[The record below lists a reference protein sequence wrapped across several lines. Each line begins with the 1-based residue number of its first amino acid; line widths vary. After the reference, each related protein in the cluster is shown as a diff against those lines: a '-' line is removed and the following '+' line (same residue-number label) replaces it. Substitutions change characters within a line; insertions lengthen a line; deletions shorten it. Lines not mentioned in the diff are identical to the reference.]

1 MKYEEKLFD
10 TQLLKSAQ
18 HIVTQLHN
26 ERTRYEP
33 TWQQLSK
40 YIFPYRGR
48 FNEEQHTRDG
58 ERRDQYLLNPFPM
71 NAVSRCAAGLHSGL
85 TSPSR
90 PWFELSLQD
99 TEKAQYHPVRMWL
112 DDVHDIM
119 MSIYARSNTYAMLY
133 HIEHEMAQFG
143 TAAALM
149 LEDYNT
155 GIWHKAFTCGTYC
168 GGIDAR
174 GRVSMFARRFS
185 MTAAQLV
192 AEFGYEHC
200 SLAVQNSYNA
210 NDLTTRFD
218 VEMLIM
224 KNDKYDPDKLEMGN
238 FPWQAVYYEKG
249 TTEKFLRISG
259 YNEQPFLM
267 PRWHVTAG
275 ETYGTGPGHMSLGD
289 CMQLQKL
296 EENKLRSTDNVADPA
311 MMFPASAKKVSTQP
325 GAKNYVPDGT
335 QMTAYPLVP
344 PNAKPY
350 EGIMMLV
357 QEKVQSIGD
366 SFYNNLMAMLT
377 SQTHPQMTAREI
389 AERHEVKLLLL
400 GPVLEQFHGE
410 VLNVLT
416 KRCFGICLRN
426 GLLPPMPEEITEDDL
441 KVNFVSLL
449 AQAQKMAAMPAV
461 EQTLGLVGNLAAVYP
476 EILDNINADEAI
488 RLAADI
494 KGTPEK
500 MMRSEEEVEEL
511 RRQRAEAQQQQMQA
525 QQMAAMAQPAKDM
538 AEAAR
543 LMSETPTNGTG
554 NALADL
560 LGGAV

>member
-10 TQLLKSAQ
+10 TQLLQ
-18 HIVTQLHN
+18 DTQFIVTQLHN

-33 TWQQLSK
+33 TWQDLSK
-40 YIFPYRGR
+40 YIYPYRGR
-48 FNEEQHTRDG
+48 FNEERHTRDG
-58 ERRDQYLLNPFPM
+58 ERRDHYLLNPYPM
-71 NAVSRCAAGLHSGL
+71 NAVCRCAAGLHSGL

-119 MSIYARSNTYAMLY
+119 MAIYARSNTYAMLY
-133 HIEHEMAQFG
+133 HVEHEMAQFG
-143 TAAALM
+143 TAAVLM
-149 LEDYNT
+149 LQDYEHAV
-155 GIWHKAFTCGTYC
+155 WHKPFTCGTYC

-174 GRVSMFARRFS
+174 GRVTMFARRFS
-185 MTAAQLV
+185 MNARQLV
-192 AEFGYEHC
+192 GEFGYEHC
-200 SLAVQNSYNA
+200 SLGVQNAYNR
-210 NDLTTRFD
+210 NDLTTLFD
-218 VEMLIM
+218 VEMLVA
-224 KNDKYDPDKLEMGN
+224 KNDRYEPGKLAVGN
-238 FPWQAVYYEKG
+238 WPWQALYYEKG
-249 TTEKFLRISG
+249 ATDKFLKISG
-259 YNEQPFLM
+259 YHEQPFLM

-275 ETYGTGPGHMSLGD
+275 EIYGTGPGHMSLGD
-289 CMQLQKL
+289 CMQLQRL
-296 EENKLRSTDNVADPA
+296 EKNKLRSTDNVSDPA
-311 MMFPASAKKVSTQP
+311 MMFPASARKVSTLP

-344 PNAKPY
+344 SNAKPY

-357 QEKVQSIGD
+357 QEKVQSISS
-366 SFYNNLMAMLT
+366 SFYNDLMAMLT

-389 AERHEVKLLLL
+389 AERHEEKLLLL

-410 VLNVLT
+410 VLEPLT
-416 KRCFGICLRN
+416 KRTFGICLRN
-426 GLLPPMPEEITEDDL
+426 ELFPPMPEEITEDEL

-476 EILDNINADEAI
+476 DVLDNINADEAI

-500 MMRSEEEVEEL
+500 MLRSEDEVQQL
-511 RRQRAEAQQQQMQA
+511 RKERAEAQQQQMQA
-525 QQMAAMAQPAKDM
+525 EQMAAMAQPAKDM
-538 AEAAR
+538 AQAAR
-543 LMSETPTNGTG
+543 LMSETPTNGAG

>member
-1 MKYEEKLFD
+1 MRYDEKLYD
-10 TQLLKSAQ
+10 TKLLKDTQ

-33 TWQQLSK
+33 TWQDLSK
-40 YIFPYRGR
+40 YIYPYRGR
-48 FNEEQHTRDG
+48 FNEEQHTLDG
-58 ERRDQYLLNPFPM
+58 TRRDRYLLNPYPM

-119 MSIYARSNTYAMLY
+119 MAIYARSNTYAMLY
-133 HIEHEMAQFG
+133 HIEHELAQFG
-143 TAAALM
+143 TAADLM
-149 LEDYNT
+149 LEDYET
-155 GIWHKAFTCGTYC
+155 AIWHKPFTCGTYC

-174 GRVSMFARRFS
+174 GRVTMFARRFS
-185 MTAAQLV
+185 MTARQLV
-192 AEFGYEHC
+192 AEFGYERC
-200 SLAVQNSYNA
+200 SPGAQNSYNR
-210 NDLTTRFD
+210 NDLETRYD
-218 VEMLIM
+218 VEMLIA
-224 KNDKYDPDKLEMGN
+224 KNDNYDPGKLEPGN
-238 FPWQAVYYEKG
+238 FPWRALYYEKG
-249 TTEKFLRISG
+249 ASEKFLRLSG
-259 YNEQPFLM
+259 YREQPFLM
-267 PRWHVTAG
+267 PRWHVVAG

-289 CMQLQKL
+289 CMQLQQL
-296 EENKLRSTDNVADPA
+296 EKNKLRSTDNVADPA
-311 MMFPASAKKVSTQP
+311 MIFPASAKKVSTLP
-325 GAKNYVPDGT
+325 GSKNFVPDGT

-357 QEKVQSIGD
+357 QEKQQGIG
-366 SFYNNLMAMLT
+366 STFYNDLMAMLT
-377 SQTHPQMTAREI
+377 SQSHPQMTAREI
-389 AERHEVKLLLL
+389 AERHEEKLLLL

-410 VLNVLT
+410 VLEPLT
-416 KRCFGICLRN
+416 KRTFGICLRN
-426 GLLPPMPEEITEDDL
+426 ELFPPMPEEITEDEL

-476 EILDNINADEAI
+476 DVLDNINADEAI
-488 RLAADI
+488 RIAADI

-500 MMRSEEEVEEL
+500 MMRSAEEVEEL
-511 RRQRAEAQQQQMQA
+511 RKQKAEAQAAQQQA
-525 QQMAAMAQPAKDM
+525 AELAAMAQPAKDM

-543 LMSETPTNGTG
+543 LMSETPTNGAG
-554 NALADL
+554 NALTDM
-560 LGGAV
+560 LGGIV